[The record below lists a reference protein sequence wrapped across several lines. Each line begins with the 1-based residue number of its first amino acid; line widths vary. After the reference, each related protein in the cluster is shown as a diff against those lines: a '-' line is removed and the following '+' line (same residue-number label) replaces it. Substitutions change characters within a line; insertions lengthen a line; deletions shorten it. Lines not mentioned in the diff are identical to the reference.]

1 MSKRLVPLDPETKRL
16 RGLTSGELADE
27 AFVSKAHIDAIKTE
41 AIRRGLKTAEGQ
53 AGRIALS
60 PPSTQDRSDRAV
72 LLEVLGIT
80 ETEFISRFT
89 RPVKTDWR
97 LTITPRRTFR
107 AAA

>member
-1 MSKRLVPLDPETKRL
+1 MGKRLVPLDSETKRL
-16 RGLTSGELADE
+16 RALTPGELADE
-27 AFVSKAHIDAIKTE
+27 AFVLKSRIDAIKAD

-60 PPSTQDRSDRAV
+60 PPSTQDRSDRAL

-80 ETEFISRFT
+80 EAEFISRFT

>member
-1 MSKRLVPLDPETKRL
+1 MGKRLVPLDPETKRL
-16 RGLTSGELADE
+16 RALTPGELADE
-27 AFVSKAHIDAIKTE
+27 AFVSKAHIDAIKSE

-80 ETEFISRFT
+80 EAEFISRFT
-89 RPVKTDWR
+89 RKVQTDWR
-97 LTITPRRTFR
+97 LTINPRRTFR